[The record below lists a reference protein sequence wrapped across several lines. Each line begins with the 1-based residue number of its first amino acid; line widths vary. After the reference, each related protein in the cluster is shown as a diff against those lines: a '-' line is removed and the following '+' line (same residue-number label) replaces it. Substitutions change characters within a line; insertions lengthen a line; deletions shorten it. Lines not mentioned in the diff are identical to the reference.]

1 MVSRYRATWRLSAS
15 GSFSTWAKRFERGS
29 VRPGQPILIQSGNV
43 DGLEGDARQALNCL
57 SEMIDRF
64 EKKEEPLGEH
74 PFFGKMTKKEW
85 HDLLVLHTTHH
96 LGYVRLESE

>member
-1 MVSRYRATWRLSAS
+1 
-15 GSFSTWAKRFERGS
+15 
-29 VRPGQPILIQSGNV
+29 
-43 DGLEGDARQALNCL
+43 LEGDARQALNCL

-96 LGYVRLESE
+96 LGYARLESE